1 MKIVDSIYGEFDIE
15 PIIQD
20 LINTKEVQRLKKVH
34 QGGANYLTNP
44 KWNVTRYEHSIGTM
58 LLVKILGGSLEEQ
71 IAALL
76 HDISHTAFS
85 HLVDLVLDNKSEDYH
100 EKIYK
105 KILNK
110 SEIPE
115 ILIKYNYNPN
125 EILFDEK
132 KWTILEKASPDLC
145 ADRIDYTL
153 RDMLQYGDITKTEV
167 NKFIENL
174 IVYNGE
180 IILNNIEVA
189 EWFTATY
196 YKEVIDFFMHPLN
209 VYSNAILSK
218 TIQRALNIGEINISD
233 LETNDEI
240 LLNKLKKVQNKEILE
255 LISKI
260 HKEVYVE
267 SNELNYDIHQTQ
279 KIRLIDPI
287 VLIDGN
293 TVRASSISKKIQKEN
308 KIALERS
315 KKGAFI
321 KIIKC

>member
-1 MKIVDSIYGEFDIE
+1 MKIVDSIYGEFDIDL
-15 PIIQD
+15 IIQD
-20 LINTKEVQRLKKVH
+20 LINTKEVQRLKRVH

-58 LLVKILGGSLEEQ
+58 LLVKILGGSIEEQ

-105 KILNK
+105 KIMNE

-132 KWTILEKASPDLC
+132 RWTILEKSSPDLC

-153 RDMLQYGDITKTEV
+153 RDILQYGGITKIEI
-167 NKFIENL
+167 NKFIESL
-174 IVYNGE
+174 IVHNGE
-180 IILNNIEVA
+180 IVLNNIEAA
-189 EWFTATY
+189 EWFTSTY

-209 VYSNAILSK
+209 IYSNAVLAK
-218 TIQRALNIGEINISD
+218 VIQRALDIGEINISD
-233 LETNDEI
+233 LETDDEV
-240 LLNKLKKVQNKEILE
+240 LLNKLKRIQNKEILE

-260 HKEVYVE
+260 HKDVYVE
-267 SNELNYDIHQTQ
+267 SNELNYDIHQIQ
-279 KIRLIDPI
+279 KLRLIDPM
-287 VLIDGN
+287 VLIEGK
-293 TVRASSISKKIQKEN
+293 TVRASSISTKIEKEN

>member
-1 MKIVDSIYGEFDIE
+1 MKIVDSIYGEFDIDL
-15 PIIQD
+15 IIQD
-20 LINTKEVQRLKKVH
+20 LINTKEVQRLKRVH
-34 QGGANYLTNP
+34 QGGANYLTNQ

-58 LLVKILGGSLEEQ
+58 LLVKILGGSIEEQ

-105 KILNK
+105 KIMNE

-132 KWTILEKASPDLC
+132 RWTILEKSSPDLC

-153 RDMLQYGDITKTEV
+153 RDILQYGGITKIEI
-167 NKFIENL
+167 NKFIESL
-174 IVYNGE
+174 IVHNGE
-180 IILNNIEVA
+180 IVLNNIEAA
-189 EWFTATY
+189 EWFTSTY

-209 VYSNAILSK
+209 IYSNAVLAK
-218 TIQRALNIGEINISD
+218 VIQRALDIGEINISD
-233 LETNDEI
+233 LETDDEV
-240 LLNKLKKVQNKEILE
+240 LLNKLKRIQNKEILE

-260 HKEVYVE
+260 HKDVYVE
-267 SNELNYDIHQTQ
+267 SDELNYDIHQIQ
-279 KIRLIDPI
+279 KLRLIDPM
-287 VLIDGN
+287 VLIEGK
-293 TVRASSISKKIQKEN
+293 TVRASSISTKIEKEN